1 MGVTGLEVVDESSEV
16 DELDRLKGKPPPLA
30 GVCVE
35 IALVDDVPLGI
46 GRVTESSWPSL
57 KLQMTSSNS
66 E

>member
-46 GRVTESSWPSL
+46 GRVTDNSWPS
-57 KLQMTSSNS
+57 
-66 E
+66 